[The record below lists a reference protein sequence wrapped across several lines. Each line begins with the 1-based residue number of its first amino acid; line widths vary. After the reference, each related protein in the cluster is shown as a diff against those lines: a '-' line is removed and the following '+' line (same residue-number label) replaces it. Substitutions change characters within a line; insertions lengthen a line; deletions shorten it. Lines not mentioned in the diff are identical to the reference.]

1 MGLKSLLSQK
11 TQNTS
16 SKLIVRRARHS
27 SIREGGFST
36 LESMVAI
43 AILGVAL
50 IPLYTFQNTIVSG
63 SSRVEARLIE
73 QQHHALAIEYIR
85 GLVPDGLQLGA
96 ATLGGVEV
104 RWSLEPHEQPRDV
117 LASSGVAGR
126 FRLSRVLVRYE
137 VSSPELR
144 QPLRGEVERL
154 TWEQTSSF
162 FSAFSR

>member
-1 MGLKSLLSQK
+1 MGRRSHSSLKA
-11 TQNTS
+11 QNPS
-16 SKLIVRRARHS
+16 SALIVG
-27 SIREGGFST
+27 REPVSRKLQSGFST

-104 RWSLEPHEQPRDV
+104 RWDLELHEQPRDV

-162 FSAFSR
+162 FSAFNR